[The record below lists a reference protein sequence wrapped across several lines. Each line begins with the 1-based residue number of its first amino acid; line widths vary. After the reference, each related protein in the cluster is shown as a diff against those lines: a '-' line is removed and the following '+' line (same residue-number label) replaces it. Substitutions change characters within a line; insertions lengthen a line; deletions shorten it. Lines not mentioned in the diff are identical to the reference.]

1 MSQDTASIAVTSTVS
16 VRELVEFTAKS
27 GDLDL
32 RFTPAPS
39 AEEGIAGHAR
49 VAQRR
54 GPGWV
59 RELALSA
66 REGALLLRG
75 RADGWDPA
83 QGRLEEIKTFR
94 GRLDRIPA
102 HHRALHWAQLKLYG
116 AMRCREQ
123 GLASIRL
130 RLTYLE
136 IGREKETSFDAE
148 HSAAELDAFLVEH
161 VARYVDWANQER
173 AHRAKRDAGLA
184 DLAFPF
190 PTFHAG
196 QRRLAEAT
204 YRVGRDGGWLMAQAP
219 TGIGKT
225 VGTLFPL
232 LKACARGQIDRV
244 FFLTAKTPGRQLALD
259 GLARLRSATAERPLR
274 LLELVAREKACVNPD
289 KACHGESC
297 PLARGFYDR
306 LPAARAAAAASPDP
320 LTQSAVAGIAAA
332 HQVCPYFLS
341 QEMARWSDVVVGDYH
356 YWFDDSA
363 LLHALAKANEWK
375 VALLVDEAHNLLERG
390 RAMYSATLDSQRV
403 GAARAVAPTSL
414 KRHLQALQREW
425 NRLVDDQ
432 DEGDEAR
439 ADYAV
444 LDEPDAALID
454 ALGKL
459 VSAITDHAAEQPDR
473 LAPALQ
479 DLLFDAVQFRARAET
494 FGPHSMLDLSRHGR
508 ARGSSLR
515 RPSTLCLRNVVPAP
529 FLGPRLT
536 SARAAILF
544 SATLAPMPFYR
555 DMLGVPGPA
564 GTLEVPSPFDP
575 AQLRVQQVRDVSTRF
590 TDRVHSVEPIA
601 DLIAGGFRECPG
613 NYLAFFSSFDY
624 LHEVAAMLAR
634 RHPDVPQWS
643 QVRGM
648 AEPERAAFLSRF
660 EEGGQGVGFAVL
672 GGVFG
677 EGIDLPGTRL
687 VGAFVATLGQ
697 PQVNPVNE
705 QMRHRLDSQFAGR
718 GYDYTYFYPG
728 LQKVVQAAGRVIR
741 GEEDRGSLVLIDDR
755 FGWRSVRELLPAWW
769 RIQSIRARPRSDQ
782 DIPVQTAP
790 A

>member
-1 MSQDTASIAVTSTVS
+1 SKR
-16 VRELVEFTAKS
+16 VRVNLERPRWAELPCHHGS
-27 GDLDL
+27 LDL
-32 RFTPAPS
+32 FSSPPAL
-39 AEEGIAGHAR
+39 AG
-49 VAQRR
+49 
-54 GPGWV
+54 GT
-59 RELALSA
+59 
-66 REGALLLRG
+66 REGELLLRG

-83 QGRLEEIKTFR
+83 QLRLEEIKTYR
-94 GRLDRIPA
+94 GRLDRIPV

-123 GLASIRL
+123 GLDSIRL

-161 VARYVDWANQER
+161 TGRYVDWANQER
-173 AHRAKRDAGLA
+173 AHRVLRDTGLA

-190 PTFHAG
+190 PGFHAG
-196 QRRLAEAT
+196 QRHLAEAA
-204 YRVGRDGGWLMAQAP
+204 YRVARDGGCLMAQAP

-259 GLARLRSATAERPLR
+259 GVARLRAAAPGRPLR

-306 LPAARAAAAASPDP
+306 LPAARAEAVASSEP
-320 LTQSAVAGIAAA
+320 LTQATVARIAATHA
-332 HQVCPYFLS
+332 VCPYFLS
-341 QEMARWSDVVVGDYH
+341 QELARWSDVVVGDYH
-356 YWFDDSA
+356 YWFDSGA
-363 LLHALAKANEWK
+363 LLHALALANDWK

-403 GAARAVAPTSL
+403 AAARALAPPTL
-414 KRHLQALQREW
+414 KKPLQALQREW
-425 NRLVDDQ
+425 NRLLGDTEDADDAQ
-432 DEGDEAR
+432 

-444 LDEPDAALID
+444 LEAPPPALVE

-459 VSAITDHAAEQPDR
+459 VSSITDHAAEQPDR

-479 DLLFDAVQFRARAET
+479 DLLFDAVHFRALAET
-494 FGPHSMLDLSRHGR
+494 FGPHSMLDHSRHGR
-508 ARGSSLR
+508 LRASSR
-515 RPSTLCLRNVVPAP
+515 QRPSTLCLRNVVPAP
-529 FLGPRLT
+529 FLGPRL
-536 SARAAILF
+536 ARAQAAVLF
-544 SATLAPMPFYR
+544 SATLAPMAFYR
-555 DMLGVPGPA
+555 DMLGVPELA

-575 AQLRVQQVRDVSTRF
+575 AQLRVRQVRDVSTRF
-590 TDRVHSVEPIA
+590 TDRARSIEPVVDVIA
-601 DLIAGGFRECPG
+601 QGFRESPG

-648 AEPERAAFLSRF
+648 SEPDRAAFLSRF
-660 EEGGQGVGFAVL
+660 VEGGQGVGFAVL
-672 GGVFG
+672 GGAFG

-705 QMRHRLDSQFAGR
+705 QMRR
-718 GYDYTYFYPG
+718 
-728 LQKVVQAAGRVIR
+728 
-741 GEEDRGSLVLIDDR
+741 
-755 FGWRSVRELLPAWW
+755 
-769 RIQSIRARPRSDQ
+769 
-782 DIPVQTAP
+782 
-790 A
+790 

>member
-1 MSQDTASIAVTSTVS
+1 MAPWTVS
-16 VRELVEFTAKS
+16 VRELVEFTAKR

-59 RELALSA
+59 RELSLSTRA
-66 REGALLLRG
+66 GELLLRG
-75 RADGWDPA
+75 RADGWEPA
-83 QGRLEEIKTFR
+83 LSRLEEIKTYR
-94 GRLDRIPA
+94 GRLERVPA

-123 GLASIRL
+123 GLERIRL

-148 HSAAELDAFLVEH
+148 HEACELDAFLAEH
-161 VARYVDWANQER
+161 AALYLDWARQER
-173 AHRAKRDAGLA
+173 AHRQGRDTGLGE
-184 DLAFPF
+184 LAFPF
-190 PTFHAG
+190 ASFHTG
-196 QRRLAEAT
+196 QRRLAEAA
-204 YRVGRDGGWLMAQAP
+204 YRVARDGGSLMAQAP

-259 GLARLRSATAERPLR
+259 GLARLGASTSEKPLR

-306 LPAARAAAAASPDP
+306 LPAARAAAVASHEP
-320 LTQSAVAGIAAA
+320 LTQGVVARIAAHHA
-332 HQVCPYFLS
+332 VCPYFLS
-341 QEMARWSDVVVGDYH
+341 QELARWADVVVGDYH
-356 YWFDDSA
+356 YWFDGGA
-363 LLHALAKANEWK
+363 LLHALAQANDWK

-390 RAMYSATLDSQRV
+390 RAMYSATLDSQRLS
-403 GAARAVAPTSL
+403 AARAVAPAPL
-414 KRHLQALQREW
+414 KRPLQALQREW
-425 NRLVDDQ
+425 NRLVDGTD
-432 DEGDEAR
+432 DDD

-444 LDEPDAALID
+444 LEAPPGSLVD

-459 VSAITDHAAEQPDR
+459 VSAITDQAADQAER
-473 LAPALQ
+473 LEPALQ
-479 DLLFDAVQFRARAET
+479 DLLFDAVQFRALAES
-494 FGPHSMLDLSRHGR
+494 FGPHSILDLSRHGR
-508 ARGSSLR
+508 ARTATR
-515 RPSTLCLRNVVPAP
+515 RRSSTLCLRNVVPAP
-529 FLGPRLT
+529 FLGPRLA
-536 SARAAILF
+536 SARTAVLF
-544 SATLAPMPFYR
+544 SATLAPTDFYR
-555 DMLGVPGPA
+555 DMLGVPQA
-564 GTLEVPSPFDP
+564 AATLDVPSPFDP

-590 TDRVHSVEPIA
+590 SDRAGSIEPIA
-601 DLIAGGFRECPG
+601 DLIAQGFREQPG

-634 RHPDVPQWS
+634 RHPDVPQWN

-648 AEPERAAFLSRF
+648 GEADRTAFLARF
-660 EEGGQGVGFAVL
+660 VEHGRGVGFAVL
-672 GGVFG
+672 GGAFG

-687 VGAFVATLGQ
+687 IGAFVATLGQ

-705 QMRHRLDSQFAGR
+705 QMRRLLEAQFAGR

-741 GEEDRGSLVLIDDR
+741 GEQDRGSLMLIDDR

-769 RIQSIRARPRSDQ
+769 RIRGVRARPQADVE
-782 DIPVQTAP
+782 IPESSAP

>member
-1 MSQDTASIAVTSTVS
+1 LSDATPAPWTVS
-16 VRELVEFTAKS
+16 VRELVEFTAKR

-32 RFTPAPS
+32 RFTPAPT

-59 RELALSA
+59 REVVLTA
-66 REGALLLRG
+66 REGDLLLRG

-83 QGRLEEIKTFR
+83 LNRLEEIKTYR
-94 GRLDRIPA
+94 GRLERIPE
-102 HHRALHWAQLKLYG
+102 HHRALAWAQLKLYG

-123 GLASIRL
+123 GLEKIRL
-130 RLTYLE
+130 RLTYLD

-148 HSAAELDAFLVEH
+148 HDASELDAFLVEH
-161 VARYVDWANQER
+161 AARYLDWARQEQ
-173 AHRAKRDAGLA
+173 AHRRRRDAGMAALP
-184 DLAFPF
+184 FPF
-190 PTFHAG
+190 PNFHAG
-196 QRRLAEAT
+196 QRRLAEAA
-204 YRVGRDGGWLMAQAP
+204 YRVARDGGCLMAQAP

-225 VGTLFPL
+225 IGTLFPL

-244 FFLTAKTPGRQLALD
+244 FFLTAKTPGRQLAID
-259 GLARLRSATAERPLR
+259 GVARLRADSTPEERPLR

-306 LPAARAAAAASPDP
+306 LPAARAEAVAAAEP
-320 LTQSAVAGIAAA
+320 LTQAVVARVAAA
-332 HQVCPYFLS
+332 HAVCPYFLS
-341 QEMARWSDVVVGDYH
+341 QELARWSDVVVGDYH
-356 YWFDDSA
+356 YWFDGSA
-363 LLHALAKANEWK
+363 LLHALTAANDWN

-390 RAMYSATLDSQRV
+390 RAMYSATLDSLRLA
-403 GAARAVAPTSL
+403 AARAVAPAPL

-425 NRLVDDQ
+425 NRLVDDAR
-432 DEGDEAR
+432 DESD

-444 LDEPDAALID
+444 LQAPPASLID

-459 VSAITDHAAEQPDR
+459 VSAITDQAAEAPER
-473 LAPALQ
+473 LQPALQ
-479 DLLFDAVQFRARAET
+479 DLLFDAVQFRALAES
-494 FGPHSMLDLSRHGR
+494 FGPHSILDLSRHGR
-508 ARGSSLR
+508 ARGSASR

-529 FLGPRLT
+529 FLGPRL
-536 SARAAILF
+536 AAAGTAVLF
-544 SATLAPMPFYR
+544 SATLAPTDFYR
-555 DMLGVPGPA
+555 DMLGVPD
-564 GTLEVPSPFDP
+564 GTVALDVPSPFDS
-575 AQLRVQQVRDVSTRF
+575 AQLRVTQVRDLSTRF
-590 TDRVHSVEPIA
+590 NDRAASIEPVA
-601 DLIAGGFRECPG
+601 DLIAGGFREHPG

-643 QVRGM
+643 QTRGM
-648 AEPERAAFLSRF
+648 NEADRTAFLSRF
-660 EEGGQGVGFAVL
+660 AEGGQGVGFAVL
-672 GGVFG
+672 GGAFG

-687 VGAFVATLGQ
+687 IGAFVATLGQ

-705 QMRHRLDSQFAGR
+705 QMRRLLEAQFAGR

-741 GEEDRGSLVLIDDR
+741 GEQDRGSLVLIDDR
-755 FGWRSVRELLPAWW
+755 FGWRTVRDLLPPWW
-769 RIQSIRARPRSDQ
+769 RIRGIRARPQGAMDFSESS
-782 DIPVQTAP
+782 AP